1 VSIVNEGMRKDFHYI
16 SNITENRNFFSIFI
30 II

>member
-1 VSIVNEGMRKDFHYI
+1 MRKDFHYI
-16 SNITENRNFFSIFI
+16 WNVTENRNFFSIFI

>member
-1 VSIVNEGMRKDFHYI
+1 MRKDFHYI
-16 SNITENRNFFSIFI
+16 WNITENRNFFSIFI

>member
-1 VSIVNEGMRKDFHYI
+1 MRKDFHYI
-16 SNITENRNFFSIFI
+16 WNITGDRNFFSIFI

>member
-1 VSIVNEGMRKDFHYI
+1 MRKDFHYI
-16 SNITENRNFFSIFI
+16 WNITGNRNFFSIFI